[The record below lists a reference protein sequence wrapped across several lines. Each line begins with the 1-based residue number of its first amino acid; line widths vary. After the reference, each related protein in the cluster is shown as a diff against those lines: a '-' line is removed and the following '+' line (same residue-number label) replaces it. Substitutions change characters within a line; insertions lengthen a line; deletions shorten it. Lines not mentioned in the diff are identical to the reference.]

1 MSCKCFPFVIKKIY
15 TVWCGFFFSIKNRLF
30 FIEKVVRVQFFW
42 LVQKLQTIK
51 YTFMNSTSKVILAIV
66 GAAAA
71 GAIIGM
77 LVAPEKGSD
86 LRKRISDATNDWSNQ
101 LGQLLAQGK
110 EQLENLKSTATSE
123 TENLTGEAQERYNK
137 VREKVS

>member
-1 MSCKCFPFVIKKIY
+1 MGIIFHTKKTI
-15 TVWCGFFFSIKNRLF
+15 FFTLENAVRYSF
-30 FIEKVVRVQFFW
+30 FNALNNKTNLKRIN
-42 LVQKLQTIK
+42 I
-51 YTFMNSTSKVILAIV
+51 MNSTGKVILAII

-86 LRKRISDATNDWSNQ
+86 LRKKISDATSDWSNQ
-101 LGQLLAQGK
+101 LSQLLAQGK
-110 EQLENLKSTATSE
+110 EQFQNLKNTATSE
-123 TENLTGEAQERYNK
+123 AENLTSESQERYNK

>member
-1 MSCKCFPFVIKKIY
+1 
-15 TVWCGFFFSIKNRLF
+15 
-30 FIEKVVRVQFFW
+30 
-42 LVQKLQTIK
+42 
-51 YTFMNSTSKVILAIV
+51 MNSTGKVILAIV

-86 LRKRISDATNDWSNQ
+86 LRKRISDSASDWSNQ
-101 LGQLLAQGK
+101 LAQLLAQGK
-110 EQLENLKSTATSE
+110 EQLENLKSTASAE
-123 TENLTGEAQERYNK
+123 TENLAGEAQDRYNK

>member
-1 MSCKCFPFVIKKIY
+1 
-15 TVWCGFFFSIKNRLF
+15 
-30 FIEKVVRVQFFW
+30 
-42 LVQKLQTIK
+42 
-51 YTFMNSTSKVILAIV
+51 MNSTGKVILAIV

-86 LRKRISDATNDWSNQ
+86 LRKKISDTTSDWSNQ
-101 LGQLLAQGK
+101 LAQLLAQGK
-110 EQLENLKSTATSE
+110 EQLQNLKNTAT
-123 TENLTGEAQERYNK
+123 TEGSNLTDEAQDRYNK

>member
-1 MSCKCFPFVIKKIY
+1 
-15 TVWCGFFFSIKNRLF
+15 
-30 FIEKVVRVQFFW
+30 
-42 LVQKLQTIK
+42 
-51 YTFMNSTSKVILAIV
+51 MNSTGKVLLAII

-86 LRKRISDATNDWSNQ
+86 LRKKISETTGDWASQ
-101 LGQLLAQGK
+101 LNQLLATGK
-110 EQLENLKSTATSE
+110 EQLQNLTNTAKSEGENIVSE
-123 TENLTGEAQERYNK
+123 TEDRFNK